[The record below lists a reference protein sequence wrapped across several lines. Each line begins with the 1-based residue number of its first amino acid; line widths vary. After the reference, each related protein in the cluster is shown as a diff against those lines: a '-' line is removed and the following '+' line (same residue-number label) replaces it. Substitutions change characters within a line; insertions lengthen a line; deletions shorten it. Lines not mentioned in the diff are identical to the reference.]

1 MAEAGVDS
9 PGITTTRLATW
20 KVSPVGILL
29 SALSLLTCPVFLV
42 LSPVRV
48 AVGRRTEDLDQN
60 RDRYDGDNDED
71 EQRHY
76 RDAQS

>member
-48 AVGRRTEDLDQN
+48 AVGRRTEELDQD
-60 RDRYDGDNDED
+60 RDRYDGNDNED
-71 EQRHY
+71 EQRHN
-76 RDAQS
+76 RDAQT

>member
-20 KVSPVGILL
+20 KVSPVGVLL
-29 SALSLLTCPVFLV
+29 STLSLLTCPVFLV

-48 AVGRRTEDLDQN
+48 AVGRRTEDLDQDQ
-60 RDRYDGDNDED
+60 DRYNSDNDED

-76 RDAQS
+76 PDAQS